1 MQFMCLVHFES
12 GAFDGMTEAE
22 GRALTD
28 ATVMH
33 DHDLRRRGHLLVARP
48 LAAPDAAAT
57 IRVRKGRVKR
67 TDGPF
72 AEAREWIGGFLLI
85 EAHDIEEAVAL
96 AAESP
101 IAEYADIEVRP
112 IVEQTHSETGLE
124 RPGIDIGQS

>member
-1 MQFMCLVHFES
+1 MQFMCLVHFEA
-12 GAFDGMTEAE
+12 GAFDGVSEAE

-28 ATVMH
+28 ATVLH

-48 LAAPDAAAT
+48 LAPPEKAAT
-57 IRVRKGRVKR
+57 VRVRKGRVKR

-72 AEAREWIGGFLLI
+72 AEAKEWIGGFLLL
-85 EAHDIEEAVAL
+85 EARDLDEAVAL

-101 IAEYADIEVRP
+101 IAAYADIEVRP

-124 RPGIDIGQS
+124 RPGVLGA